1 MNERPKPWA
10 DDEQLMK
17 PPETQRGDFGAAFE
31 RLVGIMARL
40 RAPDGCPWDQEQTL
54 ESLKPYVVEETYEVL
69 EAIDENN
76 VEHHREELGDLLLQV
91 VFQAELRR
99 EADEFDAA
107 DVAHGICDKLVRRHP
122 HVFGDKQA
130 EGSQEAY
137 QQWELIKAQ
146 EKEKKDRSIIDGV
159 PKALP
164 ALIRAQ
170 RTTEKASRVGFDW
183 NDMSGPLDKV
193 AEETTEL
200 REAIQEQ
207 NSDAIADELGDL
219 LFAIVNLSRFLDVSA
234 EDALTKS
241 TNKFSRRFKAVESI
255 VKARGQE
262 MQNVGLEEL
271 DQIWD
276 EVKAVE

>member
-1 MNERPKPWA
+1 MNPT
-10 DDEQLMK
+10 DV
-17 PPETQRGDFGAAFE
+17 QRNDFGASFE

-54 ESLKPYVVEETYEVL
+54 ESLKPYAVEETYEVL

-76 VEHHREELGDLLLQV
+76 VQHHKEELGDLLLQV

-99 EADEFDAA
+99 EAEEFDAA

-122 HVFGDKQA
+122 HVFGDKKA
-130 EGSQEAY
+130 DGSKEAF

-183 NDMSGPLDKV
+183 NDMSGPIEKV
-193 AEETTEL
+193 AEETAEL
-200 REAIQEQ
+200 REAIK
-207 NSDAIADELGDL
+207 SKDTDAITDELGDL

-241 TNKFSRRFKAVESI
+241 TNKFSRRFKGVETR
-255 VKARGQE
+255 VKERGQR
-262 MQNVGLEEL
+262 MQDVELEEL
-271 DQIWD
+271 DRIWD
-276 EVKAVE
+276 EIKAGE